1 MTREVFVDTSG
12 WFAAANTRED
22 RHAETAEAYVTLLE
36 SRVRLVTSSLV
47 VAEMHTLVV
56 RWRGAQAGCS
66 LLDAIYS
73 DPLYRVLSVSREL
86 ESEATDRWL
95 RPYGDHDFS
104 LTDAVSFE
112 IMRIERIAEA
122 LALDRHFEVAG
133 YRLIPG
139 PSPSKGKKSTTKPRR
154 RS

>member
-12 WFAAANTRED
+12 WFAAANSRED
-22 RHAETAEAYVTLLE
+22 RHTETSEAYGNLLE
-36 SRVRLVTSSLV
+36 SRARLVTSSLV
-47 VAEMHTLVV
+47 VAEMHALVV
-56 RWRGAQAGCS
+56 RWRGAQAGCA

-73 DPLYRVLSVSREL
+73 DPLYRVVSVSRDL

-95 RPYGDHDFS
+95 RPYGDHAFS

-112 IMRIERIAEA
+112 IMRSERIGEA

-139 PSPSKGKKSTTKPRR
+139 PTPLKRKKSVTKPRR